1 MNQVVEV
8 GTPVTHKGDESGLAP
23 TTEVKPRLDIQ
34 EEEIP
39 FTTVTR
45 ENPLLL
51 KGKTQV
57 ITKGVNGHRSNF
69 YSVSTVDGKEV
80 KTLVNSVVAQE
91 AVTQIVEVGTMVTHK
106 GDESGLAPT
115 TEVKSRLDAQEEEI
129 PFTTVTRENPLL
141 LKGKTQVITKGVN
154 GHRSNFYSVSTSA
167 DGKEV
172 KTLVNSVVVQEAV
185 TQIVEVGTM
194 VTHVGGENGQ
204 AAIAEEKPKLEIPS
218 QPTPSTAPA
227 EESKALPQGPAPMAT
242 EKKLPA
248 TGTQGSEWLMA
259 TGLMAALTA
268 YGLSKKKD

>member
-1 MNQVVEV
+1 M
-8 GTPVTHKGDESGLAP
+8 VTHVGDEHDLAP
-23 TTEVKPRLDIQ
+23 VAETKPRLDIQ

-57 ITKGVNGHRSNF
+57 ITKGVNGRRTNF

-80 KTLVNSVVAQE
+80 KTLVNSVVA
-91 AVTQIVEVGTMVTHK
+91 
-106 GDESGLAPT
+106 
-115 TEVKSRLDAQEEEI
+115 
-129 PFTTVTRENPLL
+129 
-141 LKGKTQVITKGVN
+141 
-154 GHRSNFYSVSTSA
+154 
-167 DGKEV
+167 
-172 KTLVNSVVVQEAV
+172 QEAV